1 MITYDKL
8 ARASEISE
16 KFLLLSIG
24 ASLYGPRVFVL
35 IALGFLLLSLTLGFV
50 AIQRVCK
57 VKDEEKP

>member
-8 ARASEISE
+8 TRASEISE

-24 ASLYGPRVFVL
+24 ASLYGPRVFVI
-35 IALGFLLLSLTLGFV
+35 IALGFLLLSLALGFV